1 MKNSNSSSGTI
12 PALFACTCLLVGLGL
27 QKLAAATISKA
38 DNLDTLNLGTSWAGG
53 QAPGSSDTALFDST
67 LSAANTSLT
76 LGADLSWLGLQLTS
90 PGAPVTINAGN
101 TLTLGASGIDM
112 SSASQSLSLGCGVTL
127 GTGQTWNVG
136 LGATFTNAGLLA
148 GSGPLVKTGPG
159 TFAITVS
166 SNTFTGGTFLAGGT
180 NVIASVANGHF
191 GAGSVTLSNGA
202 TLMLLS
208 GNSGDPGGGGGAF
221 TNTLVIPA
229 GQIGTLLNHWRG
241 TCSGP
246 VTGGGTLNLR
256 VNGVRGEWT
265 ANWSG
270 FTGQVNVTT
279 RTGADD
285 FRINIG
291 GTTNLTGF
299 SNCVV
304 NLSNGAIMY
313 QSANPPNGGATAST
327 TFQPIGALTGSGAT
341 LSGNLVA
348 GRFVNWQIGFLNT
361 DSTFAGRI
369 ADNTGAA
376 RITKVGTGSLTL
388 SGTNSYTG
396 ATAILNG
403 KLVQVTGGSA
413 SNSLSTTANAGATF
427 GVLVSPNGTRWV
439 GTNLLF
445 ANGSSLEMNFGG
457 STPSTTIAPLFV
469 RGNLSLTNTVN
480 VLVKGGNWAVG
491 AYPLVQYD
499 TITNG
504 GGFAALTLTVLPSR
518 VIGVL
523 SNDTVNKMIDLVVT
537 ATTQPLNWATGNGVW
552 DTTTSNWKDSA
563 SVSTT
568 YQESGG
574 FGDSVQFE
582 DSQSIGSPITVTL
595 NTTVVPV
602 GASVNASKN
611 YTISGSGS
619 IAGFGSLTKT
629 GSGTLT
635 LSTINTFSGG
645 ANINGG
651 ILNFSTLGNLGSP
664 AIKFGGG
671 TLQYASGNSTDI
683 SVRIVTFNAG
693 GGTIDTAG
701 NNVTFSN
708 AVGNGGTGGL
718 TKTGAGTLTL
728 NGANSYFGN
737 TVVNQGA
744 LAWASGAGIS
754 NSAAL
759 IVNSGAFLDGGVP
772 GIILNGAVN
781 QILAGSGSVNPITVP
796 NNTTISPGTNGV
808 AATLTVNSLT
818 LNGGTIAFDIST
830 NVSGRDQLV
839 VQGNMAITSGTLQLL
854 PSTFL
859 TNGTY
864 ELFHAGDGITGVG
877 NLLVTGFSQPGQIA
891 FLSDAVFQ
899 EIDLIVA
906 TGGTNSLVWS
916 GTGGAWD
923 VGISAD
929 WLNGGNPSV
938 FNQGDGVTF
947 NDTGAASPSVSLASA
962 IYPSNVTVS
971 GSASYT
977 LQDGSGVGAGKLIGP
992 TLINKSGAGALTVLT
1007 VNNNTGPTVIN
1018 GGSVQFGNG
1027 STTGAPGTGNITNN
1041 GAVIFAQPDDRTIN
1055 GIITGTGS
1063 VVQQGAATLTL
1074 TKDSPYAGGTTIS
1087 SGTLQVGVG
1096 AAAGSIGT
1104 GPVTNAGTLI
1114 FNRSGSFTVAN
1125 GIKGSGAPSP
1135 AALIKLGTGT
1145 MTLGGVNTYEGNTYI
1160 SNGVVKLGAAEAI
1173 PDGGATTGWL
1183 ILDAG
1188 TTAAGTFDL
1197 NGFNETVNALS
1208 GLGGA
1213 ALGQIV
1219 NNASGTTNRLTING
1233 ANTTTYSGL
1242 IRDNTGSG
1250 GAVAVTITG
1259 GGIQRFEGGSSYSA
1273 GTVLAAGT
1281 LELRNGLGAG
1291 TGPIIISN
1299 SATLRL
1305 VTAAGNVSVFP
1316 GNTITTPAGETAIFT
1331 SDNLANGL
1339 SGNFISG
1346 DGASTNSFAG
1356 PISIS
1361 TPNVKQF
1368 SNFVG
1373 TVVIP
1378 DGFQLRFSST
1388 TLSVNGGD
1396 NTTFVLGSGSTLNTR
1411 NGTGAAAGNG
1421 IYLGALLGVG
1431 TIGGAGNADG
1441 ASTYIIGGKGIDC
1454 TFDGALSGTAP
1465 RGSSLVKVGAGM
1477 LTLDGTLSYDGATI
1491 VSNGVLALA
1500 GSANLDS
1507 VTNPVAIR
1515 AGAFLDVSAMPSST
1529 LTLGN
1534 LNPQALTGSGTLRG
1548 ALVVNNNSTIAPG
1561 DSTGILTVTNT
1572 ASVAGTFSA
1581 QLNRTNTPNSSRLA
1595 AQSITLSPGA
1605 ILMVTNIGPGLR
1617 FGDTFQLLSG
1627 PITGTFTTT
1636 TLPALSPCLS
1646 WDVSA
1651 LYTSG
1656 TISVSGS
1663 ICPPTLTSVLVSSN
1677 SLQLSWPSSY
1687 VGAGWFLQAQTN
1699 SILVGISTNWITV
1712 AGSDATNQVFMP
1724 VSRTNG
1730 CVFYRLV
1737 YP

>member
-1 MKNSNSSSGTI
+1 MKNSNPSSGTLR
-12 PALFACTCLLVGLGL
+12 AVFACTCLLVGLGL

-53 QAPGSSDTALFDST
+53 QAPGNSDTALFDST

-101 TLTLGASGIDM
+101 TLTLGAFGIDM
-112 SSASQSLSLGCGVTL
+112 SSGSQSLSLGCGVTL

-136 LGATFTNAGLLA
+136 SGATLTNAALLA

-191 GAGSVTLSNGA
+191 GTGSVTLSNGA

-221 TNTLVIPA
+221 TNTLVIPT
-229 GQIGTLLNHWRG
+229 GQTGTLLNHWRG

-270 FTGQVNVTT
+270 FTGLVNVTT

-327 TFQPIGALTGSGAT
+327 TFQPIGALTGTGAT

-413 SNSLSTTANAGATF
+413 SNSVSTTANAGATF
-427 GVLVSPNGTRWV
+427 GVLVSPNGSRWV

-504 GGFAALTLTVLPSR
+504 GGFAALSLTVLPSR
-518 VIGVL
+518 VVGVL
-523 SNDTVNKMIDLVVT
+523 SNDTVNKLIDLVVT

-582 DSQSIGSPITVTL
+582 DTQSVGSPITVTL
-595 NTTVVPV
+595 NSTVVPV
-602 GASVNASKN
+602 GASVNGSKN

-651 ILNFSTLGNLGSP
+651 ILNFSTLGNLGSS
-664 AIKFGGG
+664 AIRFGGG

-683 SVRIVTFNAG
+683 SVRPVTFNAS
-693 GGTIDTAG
+693 GGTIDTVG
-701 NNVTFSN
+701 NDVTFSN
-708 AVGNGGTGGL
+708 AVGNAGTGGL
-718 TKTGAGTLTL
+718 TKTGVGTLTL
-728 NGANSYFGN
+728 NGANNYFGN
-737 TVVNQGA
+737 TIVNQGT
-744 LAWASGAGIS
+744 LSLASGAGIS

-759 IVNSGAFLDGGVP
+759 IVNSGAFLDGG
-772 GIILNGAVN
+772 IILNGAVN
-781 QILAGSGSVNPITVP
+781 QILAGSGSVSPITIP

-818 LNGGTIAFDIST
+818 VNGGTIAFDIST

-839 VQGNMAITSGTLQLL
+839 VQGHMAINGGTLQLL

-864 ELFHAGDGITGVG
+864 KLFQAGDGITGVG

-916 GTGGAWD
+916 GTGGTWD
-923 VGISAD
+923 VATSAD
-929 WLNGGNPSV
+929 WLNSGNPSV

-971 GSASYT
+971 SSAGYT

-992 TLINKSGAGALTVLT
+992 TLINKSGTGALTVLT

-1018 GGSVQFGNG
+1018 GGSMQFGNG
-1027 STTGAPGTGNITNN
+1027 STTGAPGNGNITNN
-1041 GAVIFAQPDDRTIN
+1041 GAVIFGQPDDRTIN

-1125 GIKGSGAPSP
+1125 GIKGAGAPSP

-1145 MTLGGVNTYEGNTYI
+1145 MTLGGINTYEGNTYI
-1160 SNGVVKLGAAEAI
+1160 SNGTVKLGAAEAI

-1188 TTAAGTFDL
+1188 TTTAGTFDL

-1242 IRDNTGSG
+1242 IRDNTASG

-1259 GGIQRFEGGSSYSA
+1259 GGTQRFEGGNGYSA

-1396 NTTFVLGSGSTLNTR
+1396 NATFVLGSGSTLNTR

-1421 IYLGALLGVG
+1421 IYLGAVLGTG

-1454 TFDGALSGTAP
+1454 TFDGAISGTAP
-1465 RGSSLVKVGAGM
+1465 RGSSVVKVGAGT
-1477 LTLDGTLSYDGATI
+1477 LTLDGTLSYDGSTT

-1500 GSANLDS
+1500 GGANLDS
-1507 VTNPVAIR
+1507 VTNSIAIR
-1515 AGAFLDVSAMPSST
+1515 AGAFIDVSAMPSST

-1534 LNPQALTGSGTLRG
+1534 LNPQTLTGSGTLRG

-1561 DSTGILTVTNT
+1561 DSTGALTVTNT
-1572 ASVAGTFSA
+1572 ASVAGAFSA
-1581 QLNRTNTPNSSRLA
+1581 QLNRTNSPNSSRLA

-1605 ILMVTNIGPGLR
+1605 TLTVTNIGPGLR

-1627 PITGTFTTT
+1627 PITGTFATT

-1663 ICPPTLTSVLVSSN
+1663 ICPPTLTSVLVSPN

-1687 VGAGWFLQAQTN
+1687 IGAGWFLQAQTN
-1699 SILVGISTNWITV
+1699 SIQVGISTNWVTV